1 MSTYEKAFST
11 EIFGRFEDAFWIQLH
26 HSFPGQKEKN
36 GAILDIIFSLG
47 PIIFLKQSEDRC
59 V

>member
-36 GAILDIIFSLG
+36 GAILDIIFSL
-47 PIIFLKQSEDRC
+47 
-59 V
+59 